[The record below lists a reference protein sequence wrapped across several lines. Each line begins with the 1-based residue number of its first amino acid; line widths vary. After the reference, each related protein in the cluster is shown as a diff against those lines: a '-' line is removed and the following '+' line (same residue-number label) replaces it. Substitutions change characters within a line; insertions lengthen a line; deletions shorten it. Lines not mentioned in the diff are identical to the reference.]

1 MKELKIR
8 DFSCRVNRLF
18 GKDISS
24 YVAFEGQRKSN
35 FLFPSDLP
43 ERENSIN

>member
-24 YVAFEGQRKSN
+24 YVAFDNLKKNQL
-35 FLFPSDLP
+35 LFPSDLA